1 MKKILFYVS
10 VLFCLLTIWPSGASA
25 ASASLYLSPG
35 SSTVTTGQT
44 FNVGIYLNLSGDTT
58 TVIQSDIS
66 FNGGILEATAVTGN
80 LCTIQFN
87 GSEIAAGSVSIAR
100 GCTSAVSGSG
110 QLLNTITFRAK
121 TAGSTQLQFL
131 SSTVVTSNTVSVGS
145 LIAGLVKTGSTITVN
160 NPPVVTVAPS
170 KPYAPAVY
178 SSSHPDETKWYKER
192 NVKLSW
198 AKASGVT
205 DFSYSWDSNAGTVPD
220 EATEGSAVTKEY
232 SNVADGTYYLHIK
245 AKSAY
250 GWGTVRHFK
259 VGIDNV
265 NPENLNI
272 SFEAGGNPLEPQNL
286 VKAEATDAL
295 SGIDHYA
302 VKVDSGEY
310 VDQAIPYILPFK
322 DTNSHDI
329 SVKAFDKA
337 GNFIESS
344 KKFSAKEVKIPIPVI
359 GSISSNF
366 TITAGNTTNMTKE
379 YIIKGTGTANTT
391 VKITIDGKEKGEANV
406 NDKGVWTITVKDLT
420 VGEHNLSAKTKFGD
434 KNSEETGKLKFQINE
449 DGSLV
454 LGDKVQKN
462 TPNYMYLYIL
472 GGVLVLG
479 GIGFAGYKFW
489 FKKRKVGQFKKNKYA
504 NGDKDGTDIN
514 NLGDFLKH

>member
-1 MKKILFYVS
+1 MIKKKIISIIVTFFAMMSLFNFAPVYAANS
-10 VLFCLLTIWPSGASA
+10 SLILSPSGT
-25 ASASLYLSPG
+25 YVVG
-35 SSTVTTGQT
+35 NT
-44 FNVGIYLNLSGDTT
+44 FSVGFG
-58 TVIQSDIS
+58 VQ
-66 FNGGILEATAVTGN
+66 
-80 LCTIQFN
+80 
-87 GSEIAAGSVSIAR
+87 
-100 GCTSAVSGSG
+100 SAVSVDTIKLCLNYDASLITLTSSSYIRQPILDLPNGGCIFYAAFNPGFTSG
-110 QLLNTITFRAK
+110 TLATLNFRANS
-121 TAGSTQLQFL
+121 AGSTNI
-131 SSTVVTSNTVSVGS
+131 S
-145 LIAGLVKTGSTITVN
+145 ITGSSLAISAGGYTTITNLGSVNITVN

-178 SSSHPDETKWYKER
+178 SSSHPDETKWYKEK

-198 AKASGVT
+198 AKAGGVT

-232 SNVADGTYYLHIK
+232 QSVADGTHYFHIK
-245 AKSAY
+245 AKNGV
-250 GWGTVRHFK
+250 GWGTVKHFK
-259 VGIDNV
+259 VGTDNV

-272 SFEAGGNPLEPQNL
+272 IFEAGGNSLEPQNL

-302 VKVDSGEY
+302 VKVDNGEY
-310 VDQAIPYILPFK
+310 IDQAIPYVLPFK

-344 KKFSAKEVKIPIPVI
+344 KKFSAKEVKIPLPVI

-366 TITAGNTTNMTKE
+366 TVTAGNSTNMTKE

-406 NDKGVWTITVKDLT
+406 NDKGVWSITVKDLGA
-420 VGEHNLSAKTKFGD
+420 GEHNLSAKTKFGD
-434 KNSEETGKLKFQINE
+434 KNSEETSKIKFHINE

-454 LGDKVQKN
+454 LGDKTQKSGF
-462 TPNYMYLYIL
+462 NYIYLYIL
-472 GGVLVLG
+472 GGVIVSG
-479 GIGFAGYKFW
+479 AVGFVGYKFW
-489 FKKRKVGQFKKNKYA
+489 FKKRKVKKNKYT
-504 NGDKDGTDIN
+504 NDNKDDTDIS